1 MCILKDCHNKDKYG
15 EYCTKHRRRYLLSC
29 DQINAL
35 KFTNKESDYLKKD
48 IITTIE
54 AIHGANYLGVRNTKK
69 KDAFLILQEVFS
81 ELKKYDEK
89 DMDIIVKIQKK
100 YKLRVENEINK
111 LRGEG
116 FVDKKKCNNDI
127 DFFTYETRDEIKNKY
142 YFSYKDENGFIWFF
156 DIRSFNKLIEFK
168 QPNPYTM
175 SAIPRS
181 IIKRSKLLTEKL
193 KLGVS
198 DEVIDHTQ
206 LQVSLEQMIKQK
218 CIDLFCDIDNSGYYC
233 QPSWFLNLNIPLL
246 KKLYGNLEDLWN
258 YRLQI
263 TSDVKTRI
271 SPPNGRVFT
280 NRVSDV
286 NRYSNIGEIRK
297 LILNEVKKFQNAI
310 SPDDRKLGY
319 MYFIIGLGTVS
330 RECCE
335 THPWIVHVWI

>member
-1 MCILKDCHNKDKYG
+1 MCILTECQNKCKYG
-15 EYCTKHRRRYLLSC
+15 DYCTKHKRHYLVSG
-29 DQINAL
+29 DQINTM

-48 IITTIE
+48 IITTVE
-54 AIHGANYLGVRNTKK
+54 AIHYTNYCGVRNKKK

-81 ELKKYDEK
+81 KFKKYDEK
-89 DMDIIVKIQKK
+89 EINIIVKLQKT
-100 YKLRVENEINK
+100 YQLRKENEIKK

-116 FVDKKKCNNDI
+116 FVDKTKSNNDT
-127 DFFTYETRDEIKNKY
+127 DFFTYETIDEIKNKY
-142 YFSYKDENGFIWFF
+142 YFSYKDDNEFIWFF

-193 KLGVS
+193 KLGVL

-206 LQVSLEQMIKQK
+206 LQVSIEQTIKQK
-218 CIDLFCDIDNSGYYC
+218 CIDLFCDIENTGYYC
-233 QPSWFLNLNIPLL
+233 QPNWFLNLNINLL

-263 TSDVKTRI
+263 TSDVKKKI

-280 NRVSDV
+280 QRVSDV

-297 LILNEVKKFQNAI
+297 LILNEVMRFQNAI
-310 SPDDRKLGY
+310 SSDDRKLGY

-335 THPWIVHVWI
+335 THPWIIHVWI